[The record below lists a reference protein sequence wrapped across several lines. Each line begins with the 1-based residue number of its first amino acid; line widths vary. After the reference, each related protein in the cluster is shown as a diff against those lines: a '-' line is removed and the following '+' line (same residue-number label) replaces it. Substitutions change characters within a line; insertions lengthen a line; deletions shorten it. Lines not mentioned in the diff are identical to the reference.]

1 MPYDR
6 VAAFIVTLRA
16 KESFSRLA
24 LEFAILTASRSGE
37 VRGATWDEFD
47 LGLRLWTIP
56 KHRMKANRE
65 HVVPLCNRDVEI
77 VRRCAELRTPSCDLV
92 FSGTKK
98 GLPLLDMTLSKLLK
112 LMKQRSEERRV
123 GKACVRRGRH
133 RWWEGEKK

>member
-1 MPYDR
+1 MRISDWSSDVCSSDLQPRQDGHFAAMPYDR

-65 HVVPLCNRDVEI
+65 HVVPLCNRAVAI
-77 VRRCAELRTPSCDLV
+77 VRRCAELRKIGRASCW
-92 FSGTKK
+92 
-98 GLPLLDMTLSKLLK
+98 
-112 LMKQRSEERRV
+112 ERV
-123 GKACVRRGRH
+123 DQYV
-133 RWWEGEKK
+133 

>member
-47 LGLRLWTIP
+47 LRLRPWTIP

-65 HVVPLCNRDVEI
+65 HVVPLCNRAVALL
-77 VRRCAELRTPSCDLV
+77 RRCAELRTPSCDRV

-98 GLPLLDMTLSKLLK
+98 GLPLSDRTLCTRLK
-112 LMKQRSEERRV
+112 RMQPTYTAHEN
-123 GKACVRRGRH
+123 
-133 RWWEGEKK
+133 